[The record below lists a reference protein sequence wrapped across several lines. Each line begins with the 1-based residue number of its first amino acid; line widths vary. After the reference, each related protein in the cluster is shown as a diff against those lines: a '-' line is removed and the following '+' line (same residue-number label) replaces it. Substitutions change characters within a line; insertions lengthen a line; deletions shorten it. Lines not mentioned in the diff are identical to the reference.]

1 MPFPRKMYPIQNEQR
16 SDVRY
21 GPIFAGISNV
31 SADSVTPFNY
41 FQPSFQTGDNAD
53 KASRASI
60 SGGNDLVS
68 VAFLFLLHIEESG
81 VGNRSAAATRRN
93 GNEKKVVIYQ
103 AGFCPPLPREFLG
116 VPTLR
121 RHLTPLVIHK

>member
-1 MPFPRKMYPIQNEQR
+1 MKKKKKSVPDSKRATIRRP
-16 SDVRY
+16 D
-21 GPIFAGISNV
+21 PIFAGISNV

-81 VGNRSAAATRRN
+81 VGNRSAATRRN